1 PTKYLASLG
10 SSVTFSHLVL
20 SEKTLWPIS
29 AIGLSFGPPPTRIK
43 PVNDVWHFQSG
54 RGSTT
59 AASLLGSTCVLR
71 DGDRAWPGCSSP
83 CRPQWCFPRAGHDEP
98 GHQQDQFRA
107 SSTGSGFGTLGRFVP
122 CRAEP
127 VRAIGADHFA
137 GGVHDNGGWSRF
149 ATPGVPL
156 RGGGA

>member
-1 PTKYLASLG
+1 PASKGEGLSVARRGRFTLFALFLRAGTFLAVCPTKYLASLG

-43 PVNDVWHFQSG
+43 PVNDVCHFQSG
-54 RGSTT
+54 RGSTS

-71 DGDRAWPGCSSP
+71 DGDRAWHGLSGP

-107 SSTGSGFGTLGRFVP
+107 SSTGSGFGTLGR
-122 CRAEP
+122 
-127 VRAIGADHFA
+127 
-137 GGVHDNGGWSRF
+137 
-149 ATPGVPL
+149 
-156 RGGGA
+156 